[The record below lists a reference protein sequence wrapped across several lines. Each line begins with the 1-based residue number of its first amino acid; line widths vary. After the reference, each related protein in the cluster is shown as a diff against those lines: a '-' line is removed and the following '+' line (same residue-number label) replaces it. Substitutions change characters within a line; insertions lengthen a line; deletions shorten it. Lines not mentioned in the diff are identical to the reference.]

1 MARRGKRRGTARQGR
16 VRRFFSDWR
25 RAAIFAAVVV
35 IVLALAA
42 FAIIRLVNRPEPE
55 EPPPNPVATITMSAG
70 GTMRFVLYRAEA
82 PNTVAN
88 FVRLANSGFYD
99 GQQFFRIVSGVLI
112 QGGDPNNNG
121 TGDPGYA
128 IKGEF
133 ADNGVKNDVS
143 HTRGTISMA
152 RASDYDSAGSQFFIM
167 QGSYPEYD
175 GRYAAFGRIEDD
187 ESLATLDAIA
197 AEPVDS
203 SYLPLTRQVIA
214 TIRVETF
221 GETYEPE
228 TTQRPQAQQE

>member
-1 MARRGKRRGTARQGR
+1 MNRSRGRRRRVAIDWKKAAALAVLAVLAAVLVIVA
-16 VRRFFSDWR
+16 VRR
-25 RAAIFAAVVV
+25 
-35 IVLALAA
+35 LAP
-42 FAIIRLVNRPEPE
+42 RSEPE
-55 EPPPNPVATITMSAG
+55 EPAPNPVATITMSDG
-70 GTMRFVLYRAEA
+70 RRMVFELYPDQA

-99 GQQFFRIVSGVLI
+99 GQQFFRIVAGVFI

-133 ADNGVKNDVS
+133 ADNGVPNALS
-143 HTRGTISMA
+143 HMRGTISMA
-152 RASDYDSAGSQFFIM
+152 RTSGYDTAGSQFFIM

-175 GRYAAFGRIEDD
+175 GRYAAFGRIVDE

-197 AEPVDS
+197 AQPTDS
-203 SYLPLTRQVIA
+203 SYLPLTRQMIG

-221 GETYEPE
+221 DVEYEPE
-228 TTQRPQAQQE
+228 TMERPQPADRQ